1 MFDAIFGSF
10 MPPGTGGLSPD
21 ERREIR
27 YRNSVLDSVV
37 EQYQALSS
45 DCSPYSLGVRALIAD
60 HLDLVR

>member
-1 MFDAIFGSF
+1 
-10 MPPGTGGLSPD
+10 MPPGTGGLSPE

-45 DCSPYSLGVRALIAD
+45 DRSPYSLGVRALIAD